1 MIGGRLW
8 AELRF
13 EAGAP
18 DPCLRMRRP
27 IATITQ
33 APSEVVLMVDDS
45 EQLPA
50 EHAER
55 VHASTGGGPR
65 YVGWPLAA
73 FSADLDETE
82 WRADVA

>member
-1 MIGGRLW
+1 
-8 AELRF
+8 
-13 EAGAP
+13 
-18 DPCLRMRRP
+18 
-27 IATITQ
+27 
-33 APSEVVLMVDDS
+33 MVDDS